1 MVVLRCAT
9 CSAMVAVLAMLTIA
23 LANAGPSAQHQQ
35 GASGSGHRHTR
46 QLHELPDQDSAAL
59 RSRRQ
64 HSSSHRARWV
74 PVGLRG
80 GASAAA
86 TTSTSLPTGDPTL
99 SQDETGAVAEEVLS
113 FATEAA
119 AHNTH
124 RRPCMPAIFRGEG
137 TGGESDCFTRFVSE
151 CKLPT
156 RKGTFRLR
164 AYSYE
169 GPTKGLEPLAIVSG
183 DIGDGVDVPVRVHD
197 QCVTSEVL
205 GSMRCD
211 CREQL
216 ELSLDYIHRH
226 GGIVIYMQQE
236 GRGIGL
242 ANKIAAYS
250 LQDQGLDTVDANRHL
265 GFEDDYRSY
274 EAVEFILRDLGVK
287 SVQLMTNN
295 PFKLKCLKAMGI
307 KVQARIPMLVA
318 PNPHSERYL
327 QAKSRRM
334 SHLLA
339 LDDAEGTPV
348 PYGMQ
353 PSPVAMTSVA
363 VTEAVTAD
371 AAAVAEAVVVEAAAA
386 AVTATAATAVAGDTP
401 VTKLRGGAASDDSSE
416 LCADSSELCVDSE
429 LCEDDGECETE
440 TWAFGRETVV
450 AAIKAVGEGKL
461 VVVTDDEDRENEG
474 DLICAGSCAT
484 EDLLAFMIRY
494 TSGVICVS
502 LEGERLDELQI
513 PPMVAVNEDPKAT
526 AFAVTVDAKHGTTTG
541 ISAKDRSNTL
551 MTLANPD
558 ATAADF
564 NRPGHIFPLRYCKG
578 GVLKRGGHTEAAL
591 DLARLAGLPP
601 VGVLC
606 EITTADGRDMARLPE
621 LREFCKEHGLVLTSI
636 RDMRCYLREKM
647 KAQAHS

>member
-1 MVVLRCAT
+1 
-9 CSAMVAVLAMLTIA
+9 
-23 LANAGPSAQHQQ
+23 
-35 GASGSGHRHTR
+35 
-46 QLHELPDQDSAAL
+46 
-59 RSRRQ
+59 
-64 HSSSHRARWV
+64 
-74 PVGLRG
+74 
-80 GASAAA
+80 
-86 TTSTSLPTGDPTL
+86 
-99 SQDETGAVAEEVLS
+99 
-113 FATEAA
+113 
-119 AHNTH
+119 
-124 RRPCMPAIFRGEG
+124 MPAIFKGEG
-137 TGGESDCFTRFVSE
+137 SGGESDCFTRFVSE

-339 LDDAEGTPV
+339 LDDAE
-348 PYGMQ
+348 
-353 PSPVAMTSVA
+353 
-363 VTEAVTAD
+363 
-371 AAAVAEAVVVEAAAA
+371 AVVVEAAAA

-401 VTKLRGGAASDDSSE
+401 VTKLRGGAASEDGSE
-416 LCADSSELCVDSE
+416 LCVDSSELCVDSSE

-647 KAQAHS
+647 EAQAHS